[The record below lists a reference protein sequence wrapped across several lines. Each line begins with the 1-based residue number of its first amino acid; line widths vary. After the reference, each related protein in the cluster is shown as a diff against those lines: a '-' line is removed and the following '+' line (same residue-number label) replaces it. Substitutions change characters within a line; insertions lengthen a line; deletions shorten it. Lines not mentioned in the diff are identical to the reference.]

1 MTIWKKLKF
10 VAMYGFIFLS
20 LIVLFQAC
28 PVSNTYYVDASYQGA
43 EAGTVSQPYRT
54 ITAALNRAGSGDTI
68 EVAPGLY
75 NENIRM
81 KAGVKVVS
89 KKIGAAVIHG
99 GADLSGG
106 WPTVTG
112 ADNAQLTGFTITGGY
127 DGIKCDGTSPTI
139 ERNIIISNYGDG
151 GVICLNGSQAV
162 IRNNTILGNLGNAT
176 NHLSIGVYA
185 EAATPTIKNNIIT
198 GNGIGYAPY
207 QCNPNES
214 YNNIW
219 GNRRNY
225 GYSATAGTGTISS
238 DPKFTYTTNNF
249 INHGNDGDYR
259 LASNS
264 PCRNAGDPNPIYN
277 DSDGSRNDMGAF
289 DGNGGY
295 QVSLPAQEY
304 FIESVLSATDTQ
316 TGIRINGSSRFT
328 ANPVFWFDATGRGTQ
343 GEQDARN
350 LLNAAIP
357 TLTNN
362 LYQATYHSDSQPP
375 TNRCSVITVI
385 FDSPI
390 GVCFRQGVNAQCQD
404 TNFAMERAGKSIIGG
419 ELHLSASATSGFA
432 SNADKV
438 RTAIHELGHVA
449 SLWHAFRGNR
459 MMGYEVLGGSTLS
472 DYTAIE
478 KEAFSLLYSYP
489 PGTTLDTL
497 IRDGKLTRRA
507 MHPLPVIDKIQKKI
521 TGSGWPWVDTT
532 SARAGD
538 TILLV
543 GSRLTL
549 RWGSESSFSL
559 RPPDYAPPKVYFG
572 STAVT
577 ADMNNQ
583 PNIYGGPARYLQMEV
598 PTGLTPGWI
607 CLFVKVR
614 GLESNPVYLEIVQ

>member
-1 MTIWKKLKF
+1 MTIWEKLNF
-10 VAMYGFIFLS
+10 VVMYGFLFLS
-20 LIVLFQAC
+20 LIVLFPAC
-28 PVSNTYYVDASYQGA
+28 PFSNTYYVDASYQGV
-43 EAGTVSQPYRT
+43 EAGTASQPYHT
-54 ITAALNRAGSGDTI
+54 ITAALNRAVSGDTI

-75 NENIRM
+75 SENIRM
-81 KAGVKVVS
+81 KAGVKLVS
-89 KKIGAAVIHG
+89 KKIGGAIIHG

-112 ADNAQLTGFTITGGY
+112 ADNAQLVGFTITGGY
-127 DGIKCDGTSPTI
+127 DGIKCEGTSPTI
-139 ERNIIISNYGDG
+139 ERNIIKSNYGDG
-151 GVICLNGSQAV
+151 GVICLNGSRAV
-162 IRNNTILGNLGNAT
+162 IQNNTILGNLGNSST
-176 NHLSIGVYA
+176 HLSIGVYA

-207 QCNPNES
+207 QCSPNES

-238 DPKFTYTTNNF
+238 DPKFAYTTNNI
-249 INHGNDGDYR
+249 INQGNDGDYR

-264 PCRNAGDPNPIYN
+264 PCRDAGDPNPIYN

-304 FIESVLSATDTQ
+304 FIESVLDATDIQ
-316 TGIRINGSSRFT
+316 TGIRINGTSRFT

-343 GEQDARN
+343 GEQDARDLIN
-350 LLNAAIP
+350 VAVP
-357 TLTNN
+357 TLTNH
-362 LYQATYHSDSQPP
+362 LYQATYLGSSQPP
-375 TNRCSVITVI
+375 DNWCTVITVI
-385 FDSPI
+385 FDTPQ
-390 GVCFRQGVNAQCQD
+390 GVCFRQGVDDQCQD
-404 TNFAMERAGKSIIGG
+404 PNFAMARAGKSIIGG
-419 ELHLSASATSGFA
+419 ELHLSASWTAGFA
-432 SNADKV
+432 SNASAV
-438 RTAIHELGHVA
+438 NTAIHELGHVA

-459 MMGYEVLGGSTLS
+459 VMGYEGLGGNFS
-472 DYTAIE
+472 DYSAIE
-478 KEAFSLLYSYP
+478 KEAFLLLYAYP
-489 PGTTLDTL
+489 SGTTLDTL

-507 MHPLPVIDKIQKKI
+507 MHPLPVIDKVRKKI
-521 TGSGWPWVDTT
+521 TTSGWPWVDTT

-549 RWGSESSFSL
+549 RWGSESYLSL

-572 STAVT
+572 GTAVT

-583 PNIYGGPARYLQMEV
+583 PNIIGGPARYLQIEV